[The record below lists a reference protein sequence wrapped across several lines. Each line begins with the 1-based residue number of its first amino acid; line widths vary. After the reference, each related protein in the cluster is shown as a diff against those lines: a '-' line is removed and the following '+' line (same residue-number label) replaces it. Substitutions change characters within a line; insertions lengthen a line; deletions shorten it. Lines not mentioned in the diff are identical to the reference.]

1 MDTGFRDL
9 WLPVGFDGTDVV
21 PAEFT
26 YRSRD
31 YIVWSRN
38 LEFIGRL
45 QPDMSHAQAL
55 SQVTALL
62 RGELGVSPEVEIDL
76 QSVKEEE
83 TGEYRF
89 ALFLLLGAASMLLL
103 VACANVA
110 NLLMSEA
117 STRNREISTRMSLG
131 ASRSRV
137 VRLLLVE
144 SILLALGGSLLGI
157 GLAVVGV
164 KAVVT
169 YGPYLPG
176 LESVGTDLRVLV
188 FATSL
193 GLVTG
198 MGFGLAPAMQ
208 GTRLSSLSRW
218 TVGTG
223 RKGGFQR
230 NAVAVVFAVTTVL
243 LAAGGLLT
251 RSFWRLSNLDLGFR
265 AENLATIRLPILPDR
280 YDGLESRDVFLQNV
294 IASIEAI
301 PGVTR
306 ASGGDNLPFPG
317 ARSGHDISLPGGEA
331 ELSTPLRRVL
341 PDYHE
346 VMGIPLVAGRGFLE
360 TDVEGQRPV
369 ALLSEA
375 AARHFWPDGP
385 AIGKLVHH
393 GAYGDLTVVGVVV
406 EVIEGWVEREARPM
420 IYLPLPQTTQDE
432 ITLIA
437 RTSVDPGSILR
448 PMREAVWAVDPE
460 VAVTMETTMASLVAD
475 SNLAERHRTLLIG
488 FFAISASIL
497 AAMGIFAVTAR
508 SIAARVRELGIRA
521 AVGAQKRDLVGMML
535 RENVRTAMAGTAVG
549 LVVAYWASSL
559 LSRVLVRTEPLDP
572 LTFGAIPAFLALVCL
587 GAGYSATRRILRMD
601 PVSALKVE

>member
-1 MDTGFRDL
+1 
-9 WLPVGFDGTDVV
+9 
-21 PAEFT
+21 
-26 YRSRD
+26 
-31 YIVWSRN
+31 
-38 LEFIGRL
+38 
-45 QPDMSHAQAL
+45 
-55 SQVTALL
+55 VTTLL
-62 RGELGVSPEVEIDL
+62 RGELGVPSEVQIDL

-89 ALFLLLGAASMLLL
+89 ALFLLLSAASMLLL

-117 STRNREISTRMSLG
+117 ATRSREISTRMSLG
-131 ASRSRV
+131 ASRCRV

-144 SILLALGGSLLGI
+144 AILLALGGSLLGI
-157 GLAVVGV
+157 GLAVIGV

-176 LESVGTDLRVLV
+176 LESVGTDLRVLL

-208 GTRLSSLSRW
+208 GTRLSSLPRW

-230 NAVAVVFAVTTVL
+230 NAVAVVFEITTVL

-251 RSFWRLSNLDLGFR
+251 RSFWRLSHLDLGFR

-280 YDGLESRDVFLQNV
+280 YDGLERRDVFLLNV
-294 IASIEAI
+294 IENIEAI
-301 PGVTR
+301 PGVTH
-306 ASGGDNLPFPG
+306 ASGADNLPFPG
-317 ARSGHDISLPGGEA
+317 ARSGHAISLPGGEG

-360 TDVEGQRPV
+360 TDVEGQTPV
-369 ALLSEA
+369 AILSGA
-375 AARHFWPDGP
+375 AARHFWPDGS
-385 AIGKLVHH
+385 AIGRLVHH
-393 GAYGDLTVVGVVV
+393 GAYGDLTVVGVVG
-406 EVIEGWVEREARPM
+406 EVTEGWVEREAKPM

-437 RTSVDPGSILR
+437 RTSVDPQSILR
-448 PMREAVWAVDPE
+448 PMREGVWAVDPE

-475 SNLAERHRTLLIG
+475 SNLAERYRTLLIG

-508 SIAARVRELGIRA
+508 SIAARIRELGIRA

-535 RENVRTAMAGTAVG
+535 RENIRTAMAGTAVG
-549 LVVAYWASSL
+549 LVVSYWASSL
-559 LSRVLVRTEPLDP
+559 LSRFLFRTDPLDP
-572 LTFGAIPAFLALVCL
+572 LTFGAIPAFLALICL
-587 GAGYSATRRILRMD
+587 SAGYSATRQILRMD